1 MIQTVNKMKR
11 EMEWYN
17 GKKVFITGGSSGIG
31 KASAERLAGW
41 GADVCIASRR
51 LSRLQA
57 ALEDIRGKA
66 VRPGQKILAMPLDV
80 THPKKCHI
88 TARKAVEAFGGG
100 IDVLINNA
108 GASWPGYLE
117 RIPDKVWDGLMQ
129 VNYMGTVNCTRAF
142 LPYFIQQRRGRI
154 ANVSSVLGFMG
165 LFGYSAYAASKFAVV
180 GFSESIRQDLLRYN
194 IKISVFY
201 PPDTDTPLL
210 HQENKIKPEETRVL
224 AGKIKPMPADVVAM
238 HLLKGVARGKFIII
252 PGFMSKLTY
261 ALNRYAPFL
270 LRGILDRELLNYQK
284 KLEESGE
291 PVDGLKTEFNFTR
304 MG

>member
-1 MIQTVNKMKR
+1 
-11 EMEWYN
+11 MEWYN

-31 KASAERLAGW
+31 RATAEHLVRS
-41 GADVCIASRR
+41 GADICIASRGIER
-51 LSRLQA
+51 LA
-57 ALEDIRGKA
+57 EAGEALRGLA

-80 THPKKCHI
+80 TAPKKCHLV
-88 TARKAVEAFGGG
+88 AHRAVRELGGV
-100 IDVLINNA
+100 DVLINNA

-117 RIPDKVWDGLMQ
+117 RIPDKVWDALMR

-142 LPYFIQQRRGRI
+142 LPYFIQQKSGRI

-180 GFSESIRQDLLRYN
+180 GFSESIRQDLLRYD

-210 HQENKIKPEETRVL
+210 HEENKIKPDETRVL
-224 AGKIKPMPADVVAM
+224 AGKIKPMSADAVAT

-261 ALNRYAPFL
+261 MLNRYAPFL
-270 LRGILDRELLNYQK
+270 LRSVLDRELRNYQK
-284 KLEESGE
+284 KALDSEETV
-291 PVDGLKTEFNFTR
+291 PGLKTEYTV
-304 MG
+304 

>member
-1 MIQTVNKMKR
+1 MN
-11 EMEWYN
+11 WYN

-31 KASAERLAGW
+31 KATAELLAGW

-51 LSRLQA
+51 LSRLHE
-57 ALEDIRGKA
+57 ALAEIRKKA
-66 VRPGQKILAMPLDV
+66 VRPGQKIIALPLDV
-80 THPKKCHI
+80 TYPKKCFI
-88 TARKAVEAFGGG
+88 TAQKAVQELGG

-117 RIPDKVWDGLMQ
+117 RIPDQVWNNLMR

-142 LPYFIQQRRGRI
+142 LPYFIQQRGGRI

-210 HQENKIKPEETRVL
+210 HEENRIKPEETRML
-224 AGKIKPMPADVVAM
+224 AGKIKPLPADEVAL
-238 HLLKGVARGKFIII
+238 HLLKGVARGKFVII

-261 ALNRYAPFL
+261 TLNRYAPFL
-270 LRGILDRELLNYQK
+270 IRGILDRELRNYHK
-284 KLEESGE
+284 KLEEAGKSV
-291 PVDGLKTEFNFTR
+291 PGLKAEFNL
-304 MG
+304 